1 MIKIN
6 IVWITMV
13 LFVLLS
19 ACQSTSDNQSTST
32 STSTS
37 TTQKPAQEKSVEAI
51 QIDQEATTALNKL
64 YATDSS
70 AKILGQK
77 AVGILVFPSI
87 LKAGFIAGAQY
98 GKGALLQGGKTVGYY
113 NSIAASY
120 GLQAGVQQFGYVLF
134 FMNTDALSYIDN
146 SSGWEIGVG
155 PSLVV
160 VDEGFGKVLS
170 STTLKDDIYAIVF
183 DQKGLM
189 AGLGIQGT
197 KITKID
203 P

>member
-1 MIKIN
+1 MTTLN
-6 IVWITMV
+6 ISWVMSI
-13 LFVLLS
+13 LFVISLS
-19 ACQSTSDNQSTST
+19 ACQSTPDSQSALQKKST
-32 STSTS
+32 
-37 TTQKPAQEKSVEAI
+37 EAI
-51 QIDQEATTALNKL
+51 QIDKEVAVALNKL
-64 YATDSS
+64 YATTPG
-70 AKILGQK
+70 AKILEKK
-77 AVGILVFPSI
+77 AVGILVFPDI

-98 GKGALLQGGKTVGYY
+98 GTGALLRKNKTTGYY
-113 NSIAASY
+113 NTVAASW

-134 FMNTDALSYIDN
+134 FMNEEALSYIDN

-160 VDEGFGKVLS
+160 VDTGFGNVLS
-170 STTLKDDIYAIVF
+170 STTLKEDIYAIVF

-189 AGLGIQGT
+189 AGVGIQGS

>member
-1 MIKIN
+1 MIKKN
-6 IVWITMV
+6 IIWM
-13 LFVLLS
+13 LLAPFIFS
-19 ACQSTSDNQSTST
+19 ACQSTPEDQSS
-32 STSTS
+32 SAKEVSA
-37 TTQKPAQEKSVEAI
+37 KEKSYEAVE
-51 QIDQEATTALNKL
+51 IDEGVASALSKL
-64 YATDSS
+64 YAESPGAQIL
-70 AKILGQK
+70 AKK
-77 AVGILVFPSI
+77 AVGILVFPDI

-113 NSIAASY
+113 NSVAASY

-134 FMNTDALSYIDN
+134 FMNADALSYIDN

-160 VDEGFGKVLS
+160 VDAGFGKVLS
-170 STTLKDDIYAIVF
+170 STTLKDDIYAMVF

>member
-1 MIKIN
+1 MLL
-6 IVWITMV
+6 T
-13 LFVLLS
+13 LFIFS
-19 ACQSTSDNQSTST
+19 ACQSTTENQSPST
-32 STSTS
+32 KEVSA
-37 TTQKPAQEKSVEAI
+37 KEKSYEAI
-51 QIDQEATTALNKL
+51 EIDEDVASALSKL
-64 YATDSS
+64 YAENSTARIL
-70 AKILGQK
+70 AKK
-77 AVGILVFPSI
+77 AVGVLVFPDI

-98 GKGALLQGGKTVGYY
+98 GKGALLQGNKTIGYY

-134 FMNTDALSYIDN
+134 FMNTNALSYIDS

-160 VDEGFGKVLS
+160 VDAGFGKVLS
-170 STTLKDDIYAIVF
+170 STTLKDDIYAMVF

-189 AGLGIQGT
+189 AGIGIQGT